1 MINIKS
7 LAKIFV
13 KRPRTVILLFVIF
26 TILIGIQARNVY
38 MESDFSKYLTQ
49 DDPTLQLWNEINE
62 EFNIGDTIIIIVNQ
76 SGRAYNDIRDYEI
89 LSEMD
94 EIYRVLYENPI
105 TDGQKT
111 GISSIQSLAVL
122 MRQENA
128 KPKPEGNNDN
138 SIPRDKDDI
147 YTYMGRL
154 TISSVKGVLYS
165 NDFKYAV
172 IIIQLEDDA
181 DFDSVLL
188 KTQYAVEN
196 RGIKHAQMVI
206 TGTIAMGK
214 AIQQDAMEDLGWI
227 FLLSILFVSIVIIFF
242 HRSFKGIIIG
252 FVPTAFAIVLT
263 FGTLGIF
270 SPELTTISV
279 AIIALLIGLG
289 VDYSVHIMNRFAE
302 EKYIDDKVE
311 RLEKILRSTGKAV
324 LLSTITT
331 MIGFGSL
338 MISSMSP
345 MASFGFGCAIGIF
358 YAFISAIILVP
369 CFSIILKYE
378 KTGRVSSWIK
388 FANFAVN
395 NRKRMVFIALF
406 FAVLSL
412 LLIPQVTTDVNY
424 FDLAPQDVPEMDA
437 LFEYSERF
445 GEGGNFNAFLVET
458 IPSGLEDPTV
468 INAIYDMQIKMRTTG
483 ASVSSIAD
491 TLKEI
496 NDILDRNI
504 IIEKFANLTD
514 ADNIIFD
521 KIAKQGIVNKDHS
534 KTIILV
540 SIPVGKSISE
550 IEQIV
555 IQLNDIAR
563 TTNLPQNGQ
572 ISELTGQD
580 AVYVAVNAKLFDE
593 QTSSLMISLIL
604 VLAVLI
610 LLFKSSVYGFLT
622 IIPVCFVIMWEPGFL
637 VATGIS
643 LSPITIVIASIMIGI
658 GIDYG
663 VHISYRVR
671 EEISKGYSKMDAAK
685 IAIEKTGLSLM
696 EAALTTTFGM
706 SSIFFLGIAS
716 LSEFVIVIIF
726 MVGVS
731 YIAAALLLPMFYDN
745 RFIK

>member
-1 MINIKS
+1 MINIRTV
-7 LAKIFV
+7 AKIIA
-13 KRPRTVILLFVIF
+13 KRPRTVVLLFVII
-26 TILIGIQARNVY
+26 TALIGLQARNVY
-38 MESDFSKYLTQ
+38 MESDFSKYLPK
-49 DDPTLQLWNEINE
+49 DDPTLQLWNEING
-62 EFNIGDTIIIIVNQ
+62 EFNIGSTIIIIINQ
-76 SGRAYNDIRDYEI
+76 TGRAYNDVRDYEI
-89 LSEMD
+89 LAEMD

-105 TDGQKT
+105 TDGEKT
-111 GISSIQSLAVL
+111 GISSIKSLSVL
-122 MRQENA
+122 LRQENA

-154 TISSVKGVLYS
+154 SITSVKGVLYTD
-165 NDFKYAV
+165 DFKYAV

-181 DFDSVLL
+181 DFDSVLI
-188 KTQYAVEN
+188 KTQNAIDN
-196 RGIKHAQMVI
+196 RGITHAHMII
-206 TGTIAMGK
+206 TGTIAMQK
-214 AIQQDAMEDLGWI
+214 AIQERSMENLGWI
-227 FLLSILFVSIVIIFF
+227 FLLSILFVSAVILFF

-270 SPELTTISV
+270 SPELTTISI

-289 VDYSVHIMNRFAE
+289 VDYSIHIMNRFAE
-302 EKYIDDKVE
+302 EKAIEDKIE
-311 RLEKILRSTGKAV
+311 KLEKILRSTGMAV
-324 LLSTITT
+324 VLSMITT

-345 MASFGFGCAIGIF
+345 MVTFGFGCAIGIF

-378 KTGRVSSWIK
+378 KTGKISSWKK

-395 NRKRMVFIALF
+395 NRKRFVLIAIF

-424 FDLAPQDVPEMDA
+424 SNLAPVGVPEMEA

-445 GEGGNFNAFLVET
+445 GGGGNFNAFLVET
-458 IPSGLEDPTV
+458 DRGGLEDPNV

-483 ASVSSIAD
+483 ATITSIAD
-491 TLKEI
+491 TLKEV
-496 NDILDRNI
+496 NDILDEHI

-514 ADNIIFD
+514 ADNILFD
-521 KIAKQGIVNKDHS
+521 KIAKQGIVNKEHS

-540 SIPVGKSISE
+540 SIPVGKSVRE
-550 IEQIV
+550 IEEIV
-555 IQLNDIAR
+555 IQLNNIAR
-563 TTNLPQNGQ
+563 TTNLPQNGK

-622 IIPVCFVIMWEPGFL
+622 LIPVCFVIMWEPGFL
-637 VATGIS
+637 VATSIS
-643 LSPITIVIASIMIGI
+643 LSPITIVIASIIIGI

-663 VHISYRVR
+663 VHITYRVR
-671 EEISKGYSKMDAAK
+671 EEMSKGYTKIDAAK
-685 IAIEKTGLSLM
+685 IAIDRTGLSLM
-696 EAALTTTFGM
+696 EAALTTIFGM
-706 SSIFFLGIAS
+706 TSIFFLGIPS

-726 MVGVS
+726 M
-731 YIAAALLLPMFYDN
+731 IASSLISAALLLPMFYDN
-745 RFIK
+745 RFVK